1 VDKDKQVAGKIGGAR
16 RAEILPPQRRS
27 EIARQAAVSRWGGRI
42 PRAIHKGN
50 FINDFGIDVECY
62 VLDDAGKTA
71 VISQTGMARA
81 LGLPA
86 RGGAFPRF
94 LANKAMSNTIGIELR
109 DSLENPLKF
118 QGGGRGIGVPAATT
132 IIHGFDVTLLIDT
145 CKAIIDA
152 ESQGKLSGRYDKIAK
167 QAHIIVGASAK
178 AGIKQ
183 LVYALA
189 GYSPT
194 AEEVITAFKLY
205 VQEEARD
212 YEKEF
217 PPQLYKE
224 WYRLYQ
230 LPKPD
235 RNRPWKFKHLTVN
248 HVWHP
253 LARSHGRILELT
265 KAERAKSVV
274 RHKRLHQF
282 LSAIGV
288 KALRTHLGQL
298 LGIAQVSN
306 DEKEY
311 ERHVSRI
318 FGDQMELDV

>member
-1 VDKDKQVAGKIGGAR
+1 MKNETTRGRAGGLARAKILSPEKTREIAR
-16 RAEILPPQRRS
+16 RAA
-27 EIARQAAVSRWGGRI
+27 IARWGEK
-42 PRAIHKGN
+42 PKKATHKGS
-50 FINDFGIDVECY
+50 FKNDFGIDVECY
-62 VLDDAGKTA
+62 VLDDNQKTA
-71 VISQTGMARA
+71 VISKGGMNEV
-81 LGLPA
+81 LGFGKVSSAGQFL
-86 RGGAFPRF
+86 RF
-94 LANKAMSNTIGIELR
+94 LGGTKISSHVGAELTEK
-109 DSLENPLKF
+109 LENPIVF
-118 QGGGRGIGVPAATT
+118 QGVSAGPNLPAPP
-132 IIHGFDVTLLIDT
+132 IVHGYDVTILIDI
-145 CKAIIDA
+145 CKAIIA
-152 ESQGKLSGRYDKIAK
+152 SESEGKLLTRQANIAR
-167 QAHIIVGASAK
+167 QAHLIIGASAK
-178 AGIKQ
+178 AGIKG
-183 LVYALA
+183 LAYALA
-189 GYSPT
+189 GYNPI
-194 AEEVITAFKLY
+194 AEEVIAAFKLY

-288 KALRTHLGQL
+288 KALRMHLGQL
-298 LGIAQVSN
+298 LGIAQVSD

>member
-1 VDKDKQVAGKIGGAR
+1 MLFRGNISLRVESSLYALLLYDLLTAEAITVIVDRFAR
-16 RAEILPPQRRS
+16 RLLGFPVADWVSFLLAGAVEQPVKVIASSRQEVAVLLHHEAVAVLLAIAEHDHVDICKAIIAAES
-27 EIARQAAVSRWGGRI
+27 EGKLLTRQANIARQA
-42 PRAIHKGN
+42 H
-50 FINDFGIDVECY
+50 
-62 VLDDAGKTA
+62 L
-71 VISQTGMARA
+71 
-81 LGLPA
+81 
-86 RGGAFPRF
+86 
-94 LANKAMSNTIGIELR
+94 
-109 DSLENPLKF
+109 
-118 QGGGRGIGVPAATT
+118 
-132 IIHGFDVTLLIDT
+132 II
-145 CKAIIDA
+145 
-152 ESQGKLSGRYDKIAK
+152 
-167 QAHIIVGASAK
+167 GASAK
-178 AGIKQ
+178 AGIKG
-183 LVYALA
+183 LAYALA
-189 GYSPT
+189 GYNPI
-194 AEEVITAFKLY
+194 AEEVIAAFKLY

-217 PPQLYKE
+217 PSQLYKE

-235 RNRPWKFKHLTVN
+235 RNRPSKFKHLTVN

-265 KAERAKSVV
+265 KAERAKSVI

-288 KALRTHLGQL
+288 KALRMHLGQL

>member
-1 VDKDKQVAGKIGGAR
+1 MNKDKQVAGKIGGAR

-27 EIARQAAVSRWGGRI
+27 EIARQAAVSRWGGGI
-42 PRAIHKGN
+42 PKALHKGT
-50 FINDFGIDVECY
+50 FKKEFGIDVECY
-62 VLDDAGKTA
+62 VLNDQNKTA
-71 VISQTGMARA
+71 VISQRGMGKAIGFSEGGRTR
-81 LGLPA
+81 LPTFI
-86 RGGAFPRF
+86 RGEKIAPYVGR
-94 LANKAMSNTIGIELR
+94 ELR
-109 DSLENPLKF
+109 EKLENPIIF
-118 QGGGRGIGVPAATT
+118 QGVGVGTT
-132 IIHGFDVTLLIDT
+132 HGYDVTILIDV
-145 CKAIIDA
+145 CKSIIKAKSD
-152 ESQGKLSGRYDKIAK
+152 GKLLARQAALAR

-189 GYSPT
+189 GYNPT

-224 WYRLYQ
+224 WYHLYQ

-265 KAERAKSVV
+265 KAERAKSVI

-311 ERHVSRI
+311 ERYVSRI